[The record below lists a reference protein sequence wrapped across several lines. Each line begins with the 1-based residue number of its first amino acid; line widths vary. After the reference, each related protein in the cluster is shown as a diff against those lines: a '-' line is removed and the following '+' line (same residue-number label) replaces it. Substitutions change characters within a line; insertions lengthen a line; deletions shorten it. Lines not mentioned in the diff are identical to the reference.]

1 MSSVRHLVSILFLV
15 LWLWRSSSFSSSS
28 SAALLFAFAAALA
41 ASGRKGEATQS
52 KPNPIEVQSKPE
64 NPTTPRPF
72 TLMLQSRLQLQGC
85 VIFLCFITQLTPLII
100 SRFTTKIPPTNTNTM
115 LIYVCT
121 VIPAMVQSLF
131 FAIITQHSLKFV

>member
-1 MSSVRHLVSILFLV
+1 MSYVRHLVSILFLV

-52 KPNPIEVQSKPE
+52 KPE
-64 NPTTPRPF
+64 NPTIPRPF
-72 TLMLQSRLQLQGC
+72 TLMLQSQLQLQGC
-85 VIFLCFITQLTPLII
+85 VIFLSFITQLTPLII